1 LTDREFHPKRSSPW
15 PHDFDHSPIKT
26 AQASAAG
33 CSATLFGMSTHAV
46 ATTAEDLL
54 KLPTGEGKVY
64 ELIEGQLRVMCAAGF
79 EHGRVA
85 MTAGRLLGNHV
96 HATGSG
102 VTLGAET
109 GFILARDPDTVRA
122 PDAAFV
128 AHSRA
133 EAVGTTFGFWP
144 GGAPDL
150 AVEVVSPEDSRRYV
164 REKALN
170 WLEAGAIA
178 VVVLD
183 PSTCSA
189 TVYRAGGDTR
199 TSTEGELDLSDAVPG
214 WRVAVAE
221 FFA

>member
-1 LTDREFHPKRSSPW
+1 
-15 PHDFDHSPIKT
+15 
-26 AQASAAG
+26 
-33 CSATLFGMSTHAV
+33 MSVHAV
-46 ATTAEDLL
+46 ATTAEELL
-54 KLPTGEGKVY
+54 KLPTGMGKRY
-64 ELIEGQLRVMCAAGF
+64 ELIEGHLHVMCAGGF

-96 HATGSG
+96 SATRSG

-128 AHSRA
+128 SKARA
-133 EAVGTTFGFWP
+133 DAIGTTFGFWP

-150 AVEVVSPEDSRRYV
+150 AIEVVSPDDSRRYL

-170 WLEAGAIA
+170 WLAAGALA

-183 PSTCSA
+183 PRTCSA
-189 TVYRAGGDTR
+189 TVYRDGQDACVFTASSPVGNGT
-199 TSTEGELDLSDAVPG
+199 LDLSDAVPG
-214 WRVAVAE
+214 WRVAVAD

>member
-1 LTDREFHPKRSSPW
+1 
-15 PHDFDHSPIKT
+15 
-26 AQASAAG
+26 
-33 CSATLFGMSTHAV
+33 MSTHAV
-46 ATTAEDLL
+46 ATTAEELL
-54 KLPTGEGKVY
+54 KLPTGEGNVY
-64 ELIEGQLRVMCAAGF
+64 ELIEGQLHVMCAAGF

-85 MTAGRLLGNHV
+85 MTAGILLGVHV
-96 HATGSG
+96 RATRSG

-128 AHSRA
+128 SNARA

-150 AVEVVSPEDSRRYV
+150 AIEVVSPDDSRRYM

-170 WLEAGAIA
+170 WLDAGANA
-178 VVVLD
+178 VLVLD
-183 PSTCSA
+183 PRSQSA
-189 TVYRAGGDTR
+189 TVYRAGEDIR
-199 TSTEGELDLSDAVPG
+199 TFADGELDLSDAVPG
-214 WRVAVAE
+214 WRVAVAD

>member
-1 LTDREFHPKRSSPW
+1 
-15 PHDFDHSPIKT
+15 
-26 AQASAAG
+26 
-33 CSATLFGMSTHAV
+33 MSTHAV
-46 ATTAEDLL
+46 ATTAEELL

-64 ELIEGQLRVMCAAGF
+64 ELIEGQLHVMCAAGF

-85 MTAGRLLGNHV
+85 MTTGRLLGNHV
-96 HATGSG
+96 HTTGSG

-128 AHSRA
+128 SNARA

-150 AVEVVSPEDSRRYV
+150 AIEVVSPDNSRRYV

-170 WLEAGAIA
+170 WLDAGAVA
-178 VVVLD
+178 VLVLD
-183 PSTCSA
+183 PRSQSA
-189 TVYRAGGDTR
+189 TVYRAGDDIRTFAAGD
-199 TSTEGELDLSDAVPG
+199 LDLSDAVPG
-214 WRVAVAE
+214 WRVAVAD

>member
-1 LTDREFHPKRSSPW
+1 
-15 PHDFDHSPIKT
+15 
-26 AQASAAG
+26 
-33 CSATLFGMSTHAV
+33 MSTHAV
-46 ATTAEDLL
+46 ATTAEELL
-54 KLPTGEGKVY
+54 KPPTGEGKVY

-85 MTAGRLLGNHV
+85 STANRLLAVHV
-96 HATGSG
+96 HATDSG

-128 AHSRA
+128 SHAGA
-133 EAVGTTFGFWP
+133 DAVGTTFGFWP

-150 AVEVVSPEDSRRYV
+150 AIEVVSPEDSRRYV

-170 WLEAGAIA
+170 WLDAGAIA
-178 VVVLD
+178 VVVLN
-183 PSTCSA
+183 PRTCSA
-189 TVYRAGGDTR
+189 TMYRAGWGAR

-214 WRVAVAE
+214 WRVAVAD

>member
-1 LTDREFHPKRSSPW
+1 
-15 PHDFDHSPIKT
+15 
-26 AQASAAG
+26 
-33 CSATLFGMSTHAV
+33 MSTHAV
-46 ATTAEDLL
+46 ATTADELL

-64 ELIEGQLRVMCAAGF
+64 ELIEGHLHVMCAAGF

-96 HATGSG
+96 HATKSG

-128 AHSRA
+128 SHARA
-133 EAVGTTFGFWP
+133 DAAGTTFGFWP

-150 AVEVVSPEDSRRYV
+150 AIEVVSPDNSRPYMRA
-164 REKALN
+164 KALN

-183 PSTCSA
+183 PRTRSA
-189 TVYRAGGDTR
+189 TVYRAGEDIGTFTASSPEGD
-199 TSTEGELDLSDAVPG
+199 GELDLSDAVPS
-214 WRVAVAE
+214 WRVAVAD